1 MDHLNKLEALKENI
15 SKEKNILIAFSG
27 GIDSALLLKVARD
40 VLGKGAFCVI
50 LDAKTVPRSE
60 IKDAESFV
68 KNLQVG
74 YDIVKFPILK
84 DKDFIK
90 NSFNRCYLCKKSSSG
105 ILKKIALE
113 KGIKRVA
120 DGVNLSDLSKYRP
133 GIKASEEEGI
143 WHPFVDLE
151 IEKADIRRISKEI
164 GIPFWDKPSS
174 ACLVSRIP
182 YGEEIT
188 REKLRMIEKAEEFL
202 KEEGFE
208 VVRVRMYGRMA
219 RIEILK
225 DDFDAFFRAKE
236 EIAKELK
243 RIGFK
248 YVTLDLEGYR
258 SGSMDK
264 ALL

>member
-1 MDHLNKLEALKENI
+1 MDHLNKLEALKEKI

-68 KNLQVG
+68 KDLHVG
-74 YDIVKFPILK
+74 YDIVKFSILK

-90 NSFNRCYLCKKSSSG
+90 NPFNRCYLCKKASSE
-105 ILKKIALE
+105 ILRNIAAE
-113 KGIKRVA
+113 RGIKRVA
-120 DGVNLSDLSKYRP
+120 DGLNLSDLSEYRP
-133 GIKASEEEGI
+133 GIKASDEEGI
-143 WHPFVDLE
+143 WHPFVDLK
-151 IEKADIRRISKEI
+151 IEKADIRRISKDI

-188 REKLRMIEKAEEFL
+188 REKLRMIEEAEEFL

-208 VVRVRMYGRMA
+208 VVRVRIHERIA

-225 DDFDAFFRAKE
+225 DDFDAFFHVKK

-243 RIGFK
+243 QIGFK

-258 SGSMDK
+258 SGSIDK
-264 ALL
+264 DLL